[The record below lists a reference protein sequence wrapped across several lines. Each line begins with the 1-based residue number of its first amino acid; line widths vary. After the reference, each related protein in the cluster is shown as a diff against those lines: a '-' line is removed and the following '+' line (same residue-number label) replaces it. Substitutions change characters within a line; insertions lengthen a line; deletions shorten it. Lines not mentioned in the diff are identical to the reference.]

1 MSSSCN
7 LSTSSLFL
15 VSIILLIFIY
25 PLEANVSPLNTT
37 TNTAAAGARN
47 QKKDCANMSQEEINQ
62 NTYRLFIGILIAIC
76 GGFLSSF
83 GLVFQKYAHKLNEP
97 LPKEQR
103 SSFKVVTGFVTYIAG
118 TAVFLAASP
127 FAPQSILSA
136 LASVNLLGNA
146 IWAPLLLKEK
156 VSKLDF
162 IGLVFISGGIV
173 LVVVF
178 GNQCSLTYTADE
190 IVRFFLAFGQMLY
203 FIAVMSIIIGL
214 ILAIR
219 LTENTFWE
227 HFDYAMKLKKK
238 RDLKHNARKIDQL
251 RKELAVHQRDDNE
264 KNKSVIDAVECNNI
278 NDESDNDIE
287 EIKRR
292 RTSVVEKL
300 TMKQRRRSSFEYNTL
315 YDMRIARGKRLAISF
330 ALVAA
335 VLAGYATVL
344 VKIVLTLV
352 EVSISGDNQFAYFS
366 TYVFIAFLIVFEVIH
381 IKYLNNG
388 LKHFD
393 AMFFVPMFM
402 VSLTVITSISGGIF
416 FQEFVNFDLMQFV
429 LYPVGLLCTV
439 IGVFI
444 LSQRDAAKKAE
455 QSKVPMNIVVDRTLD
470 ASNGRARSKSW
481 PPPKESFDDTENDSE
496 EDAGGQIVLEM
507 TQIRNPVIDDIN
519 VDKTGDNTVGDEK
532 EITFE
537 SRIRASSS
545 I

>member
-1 MSSSCN
+1 MNQHPKCCK

-15 VSIILLIFIY
+15 VSIILLVFIY
-25 PLEANVSPLNTT
+25 PLDANVSSLNITT
-37 TNTAAAGARN
+37 TTAAVAARD
-47 QKKDCANMSQEEINQ
+47 QKKDCANMSQEEVDQ
-62 NTYRLFIGILIAIC
+62 NAYRLFIGILIAIC

-103 SSFKVVTGFVTYIAG
+103 SSFKVVTGFATYIAG

-190 IVRFFLAFGQMLY
+190 IVRFFLAFGQLVY
-203 FIAVMSIIIGL
+203 FIAVMSIVIGF

-238 RDLKHNARKIDQL
+238 RDLKNKARKIDQL
-251 RKELAVHQRDDNE
+251 RKELAVHQRGNNE
-264 KNKSVIDAVECNNI
+264 TNNSAMDTVECNNI
-278 NDESDNDIE
+278 NHESGNDTE

-352 EVSISGDNQFAYFS
+352 EVSVSGDNQFIHFS
-366 TYVFIAFLIVFEVIH
+366 TYVFIVFLIVFEVIH

-416 FQEFVNFDLMQFV
+416 FQEFVNFDLMQF
-429 LYPVGLLCTV
+429 LFYPVGLLCTV

-455 QSKVPMNIVVDRTLD
+455 QLEVPMNSH
-470 ASNGRARSKSW
+470 ANNGRARSKSW
-481 PPPKESFDDTENDSE
+481 PPPKESFDDTENDS
-496 EDAGGQIVLEM
+496 DADVGAQIVLEM
-507 TQIRNPVIDDIN
+507 TQIKNPVIDDNN
-519 VDKTGDNTVGDEK
+519 VDKSDGNAVGDEK
-532 EITFE
+532 EIEVE
-537 SRIRASSS
+537 SRIRASDQNC
-545 I
+545 